1 MAKVKQKFSTPLLQ
15 LYDVNKNFVC
25 NLTNRSI
32 KNSAYSIKK
41 HLVANDVKTLT
52 FSIPFDNEFIHPNS
66 CEYWVKHEFD
76 WYIIKTITL
85 SSTDVKYLEVTC
97 EDEFTISKTVLCTPV
112 ELVGCSPLE
121 MFEGIMNS
129 IENNLLDYKFKGT
142 DITET
147 YRSLVVEDETS
158 CFENLVSMAELFDA
172 IIEMSTDAYG
182 QKWIF
187 LRRNPYERGK
197 VVRKNYD
204 ITSMDLQYDTSSLF
218 TRLMPFGEEDDSGY
232 EIDIADSNPT
242 GKLYIE
248 NYSYFLDMGMTKE
261 EVLANPQCLPM
272 IVKRY
277 DNIFDSATLYETA
290 VEDLKKICKPTV
302 TGNIELCDLSVLEDN
317 SMLEPLI
324 YERIIITDPDLKMR
338 YDSVIQ
344 EIEYDYDNILES
356 KITLGSEISYSS
368 AFKDLVTS
376 SERADRVITRN
387 PFDGKPTVIA
397 STIRGKINSAIT
409 QIGCML
415 DTIESPQAEYAI
427 LFEDRR
433 VGSPLF
439 GALAIGTS
447 GILISSELDID
458 NTWKWS
464 TAINSQGVNASEV
477 VTGTLWAEIIK
488 AGVLSDV
495 EGTSWIDMETGSF
508 SFANGAITF
517 DKENGFKM
525 TLNSETGEDFESA
538 FKDFKDEINLEIKD
552 IQDKVDNIGT
562 DFGEYFRDGIIDEV
576 EAKAIDSK
584 LLELAK
590 EKADVDARYD
600 IVYNNIN
607 LIDPEKANLRTAY
620 SNFVTQYNALV
631 SYINTIIS
639 DGLATEGERN
649 SFKVR
654 LSTYNETLPVL
665 TSAFEEA
672 INCISVNITKTQLS
686 DLNNTIQQDIS
697 NVEQSVTNLENTMN
711 GAFKDGIIDEA
722 EYIAIKENI
731 NSLQLERED
740 IDKNYQNLSTNEFI
754 SESVLSALTS
764 AYNTY
769 TAKHDALIDYIY
781 ETIGDRVATDEE
793 RAHIEALLDEYGVAL
808 ADYGTA
814 QTNAI
819 NDIASNNSSA
829 IAEAL
834 RNELNSNIKD
844 VSDRADALEEA
855 MGDYTADGI
864 LTEAEKQNIRSL
876 LKSLAS
882 EKADIDNEYNIIYAN
897 VDLIGTAKSNLKSAY
912 DSYNDNYKYLVN
924 LINNL
929 LLKDTITD
937 ANKNSLNNA
946 FVNHDNSL
954 ALYSKRVNE
963 AIDSI
968 TAKKQQDAVNDAKEY
983 YDTQIKIDKTG
994 ILTTVSKTYATK
1006 SELQSISIGMRNRAL
1021 RTDVPASYT
1030 FSNVNNQ
1037 AFQPYVVKGDVS
1049 DTECMVI
1056 FDFTSTLSFPSSNSI
1071 LKFQSQYVDTNGTT
1085 QWTPVY
1091 DITSLV
1097 KGQTKGTVSF
1107 SVTWGSI
1114 KADTNTYVRFRG
1126 DYITGKFTVSNVRV
1140 VKGNTFCEWSQA
1152 PEDTF
1157 NYIDDAIY
1165 SMSEDLQTQ
1174 IDGKIETYNQTTD
1187 PSSSW
1192 YTATAKESHTGD
1204 LWYNPSTQIT
1214 KRWNGSSWVEQQ
1226 GAEPLAMEKRRVFTT
1241 IPTPPYDVGD
1251 LWVTSLDGGELKT
1264 CKTAKA
1270 KGQSYAS
1277 SDWVAGLKYTDN
1289 SLAYQLQ
1296 TELNNMSIG
1305 TRNLI
1310 SNSAFLYNTTNW
1322 SFHTNC
1328 TLDTTTTFNGH
1339 PSCKSAQSGLTSDNW
1354 RGCINY
1360 YLPKKSTSFAKGE
1373 ILTYSCWYYITD
1385 KSTFD
1390 SDIRLELKGKKS
1402 GSTSE
1407 TSISSISVAVADLTV
1422 GRWTKIY
1429 KTVTLGSNWNEVCI
1443 KACVIRNGTAWFTDF
1458 KLEKGNKVT
1467 DWTSAPED
1475 TYTYTDDLVYD
1486 LQDQIDKKIQTWNQ
1500 TDDPSTAWTTG
1511 DEKMKHKGDLWYNPS
1526 TAETKRYTGTRWE
1539 NQPEAEKLAKTKNTV
1554 WCSTPTVPYY
1564 KGDLWILQSDTAH
1577 TAGKKGEILTCT
1589 TTRTYANYVASD
1601 WVKELVYT
1609 DDTYAKK
1616 VESHFEQRAD
1626 SIEMSVTGLEE
1637 VTGVSVIS
1645 NKHAMTIGNWTKNGT
1660 ISLGTSTSTTMG
1672 TTVLITAT
1680 STTDEAYAYVEG
1692 ACAKSTRYNFSM
1704 NYAPYSTT
1712 YPKYSIKLQQY
1723 LTNTGSWGDIKTW
1736 SGYSSATKSAMAQ
1749 IAYNFTTSAYATK
1762 LRVMIYKADGVTTK
1776 LYVTNLNIISDGS
1789 TFATNASIKLMEANI
1804 QSKVSAGDVGTLIEQ
1819 NPTAVKI
1826 AWNDVSNY
1834 VQFESGSLAIY
1845 NGSVSTSQ
1853 KRAVFDENGNHFWRD
1868 GYYLG
1873 KIGTNSYVN
1882 DTTIKGIVFDLEYR
1896 AGYMTWAVKE
1906 TSNAST
1912 YTMKWSYA
1920 NKTMGNLTRGRLH
1933 AGCDIDMHNNYL
1945 RNVSFEGGGINGTL
1959 NFVQVLSVDSSGTV
1973 TGWANGCQMKFQN
1986 GILISGTWNG

>member
-187 LRRNPYERGK
+187 LRRKPYERGK

-232 EIDIADSNPT
+232 EIDIANSNPT

-356 KITLGSEISYSS
+356 KITLGSEINYSS
-368 AFKDLVTS
+368 TFKDLVTS

-397 STIRGKINSAIT
+397 STIRGKINSAIA

-447 GILISSELDID
+447 GILISRELDVD

-525 TLNSETGEDFESA
+525 MLNSETGEDFESA

-552 IQDKVDNIGT
+552 VKDKVDNIGSE
-562 DFGEYFRDGIIDEV
+562 FNEYFRDGIIDEV

-590 EKADVDARYD
+590 EKADVDTRYD
-600 IVYNNIN
+600 IVYNNVN
-607 LIDPEKANLRTAY
+607 LIDPEKTNLRTAY

-631 SYINTIIS
+631 SYTNTIIS

-672 INCISVNITKTQLS
+672 INCISVNIAKTQLS
-686 DLNNTIQQDIS
+686 DFNNTIQQDIS

-754 SESVLSALTS
+754 SKSVLSALTS
-764 AYNTY
+764 AYNNY
-769 TAKHDALIDYIY
+769 VSSHDTLIGYVE
-781 ETIGDRVATDEE
+781 ETIGDRIATDEE
-793 RAHIEALLDEYGVAL
+793 RAHIEVLLDEYGVAL

-834 RNELNSNIKD
+834 KNELNSNIKD

-1030 FSNVNNQ
+1030 FSNANNQ

-1097 KGQTKGTVSF
+1097 KGRTKGTVSF
-1107 SVTWGSI
+1107 SATWGSI

-1157 NYIDDAIY
+1157 SYIDDAIY
-1165 SMSEDLQTQ
+1165 SMSDDLQTQ

-1226 GAEPLAMEKRRVFTT
+1226 GAEPLAMEKRRVFIT

-1322 SFHTNC
+1322 SFATNC

-1339 PSCKSAQSGLTSDNW
+1339 PSCKSAQRGLTYDDW

-1360 YLPKKSTSFAKGE
+1360 CLPKKPTSFAKGE

-1390 SDIRLELKGKKS
+1390 SDISLELKGKKS

-1407 TSISSISVAVADLTV
+1407 TGISSISVAVADLVV

-1429 KTVTLGSNWNEVCI
+1429 KTVTLDSNWNEVCI
-1443 KACVIRNGTAWFTDF
+1443 RAYVRRNGTAWFTDF

-1486 LQDQIDKKIQTWNQ
+1486 LQDQIDKKIQTYNQ
-1500 TDDPSTAWTTG
+1500 PNDPSTAWTAK

-1539 NQPEAEKLAKTKNTV
+1539 LQPEAEKLAKTKSTV
-1554 WCSTPTVPYY
+1554 WHSTPTVPYY

-1589 TTRTYANYVASD
+1589 TTRTYANYIASD

-1637 VTGVSVIS
+1637 VTGVPVIS
-1645 NKHAMTIGNWTKNGT
+1645 NKHAMTLGNWTKSGT
-1660 ISLGTSTSTTMG
+1660 ISLVTSTSSTINTM
-1672 TTVLITAT
+1672 VLITAT
-1680 STTDEAYAYVEG
+1680 STTGEAYAYVEG
-1692 ACAKSTRYNFSM
+1692 ECARSTRYNFSM

-1723 LTNTGSWGDIKTW
+1723 LTNTGSWGDIRTW
-1736 SGYSSATKSAMAQ
+1736 AGSSSATKSNMAH
-1749 IAYNFTTSAYATK
+1749 ITHNFTTSAYATK
-1762 LRVMIYKADGVTTK
+1762 LRVMICKVDGATTK
-1776 LYVTNLNIISDGS
+1776 LYVANLNIIGDGG
-1789 TFATNASIKLMEANI
+1789 TFATNASIKLMESKI
-1804 QSKVSAGDVGTLIEQ
+1804 QSKVSAGDAGTLIEQ

-1826 AWNDVSNY
+1826 AWNKVSNY
-1834 VQFESGSLAIY
+1834 VQFENGSLAIY
-1845 NGSVSTSQ
+1845 NASVSSSQ
-1853 KRAVFDENGNHFWRD
+1853 KRAVFDEDGNHFWRD

-1882 DTTIKGIVFDLEYR
+1882 DSTIKGIVFDLEYR

-1906 TSNAST
+1906 TSTANT
-1912 YTMKWSYA
+1912 YTMMWTYA
-1920 NKTMGNLTRGRLH
+1920 NKTTGNLTGGRLH
-1933 AGCDIDMHNNYL
+1933 AGCDIDMHNYRL
-1945 RNVSFEGGGINGTL
+1945 RNVQFEGGGLTGTL
-1959 NFVQVLSVDSSGTV
+1959 NFVQVLSVNSNGTV
-1973 TGWANGCQMKFQN
+1973 TGWANGCRMEFQN
-1986 GILISGTWNG
+1986 GILIRGAWNG

>member
-187 LRRNPYERGK
+187 LRRKPYERGK

-356 KITLGSEISYSS
+356 KITLGSEINYSS
-368 AFKDLVTS
+368 TFKDLVTS

-397 STIRGKINSAIT
+397 STIRGKINSAIA

-447 GILISSELDID
+447 GILISSELDVD

-525 TLNSETGEDFESA
+525 IFNSETGEDFESA
-538 FKDFKDEINLEIKD
+538 FKDFKDEINADIKD
-552 IQDKVDNIGT
+552 IQDRVDNIGE

-600 IVYNNIN
+600 IVYNNVN
-607 LIDPEKANLRTAY
+607 LIDPEKTNLRTAY

-631 SYINTIIS
+631 SYIKTIIS
-639 DGLATEGERN
+639 DGIATEGERN

-697 NVEQSVTNLENTMN
+697 KVKQSVTNLEDTMN

-754 SESVLSALTS
+754 SESVLTALTS

-769 TAKHDALIDYIY
+769 TAKHDALIDYIN

-793 RAHIEALLDEYGVAL
+793 RARIEVLLNEYGVAL

-968 TAKKQQDAVNDAKEY
+968 TAKKQQNAVNDAKEY

-1030 FSNVNNQ
+1030 FSNIYNQ

-1056 FDFTSTLSFPSSNSI
+1056 FDFTSTLSFPSSKSI

-1107 SVTWGSI
+1107 SATWGSI

-1157 NYIDDAIY
+1157 NYIDDAIH
-1165 SMSEDLQTQ
+1165 SMSDDLQTQ

-1226 GAEPLAMEKRRVFTT
+1226 GAEPLAMEKRRVFIT

-1339 PSCKSAQSGLTSDNW
+1339 PSCKSAQSGLTSDSW

-1360 YLPKKSTSFAKGE
+1360 YLPKKPTSFAKGE

-1390 SDIRLELKGKKS
+1390 NGIRLELKGKKS
-1402 GSTSE
+1402 GSTSV
-1407 TSISSISVAVADLTV
+1407 TGISSISVAVADLTV

-1429 KTVTLGSNWNEVCI
+1429 KTVTLDSDWNEVCI
-1443 KACVIRNGTAWFTDF
+1443 RACVRRNGTAWFTDF

-1486 LQDQIDKKIQTWNQ
+1486 LQDQIDGKIQTWNQ
-1500 TDDPSTAWTTG
+1500 TDDPSTAWTTK
-1511 DEKMKHKGDLWYNPS
+1511 DEKKKHKGDLWYNPS

-1539 NQPEAEKLAKTKNTV
+1539 NQPEAEKLAKTKSTV
-1554 WCSTPTVPYY
+1554 WRSTPTVPYY

-1589 TTRTYANYVASD
+1589 TTRTYANYIAGD
-1601 WVKELVYT
+1601 WVKEICYS

-1637 VTGVSVIS
+1637 ITGAPVIS
-1645 NKHAMTIGNWTKNGT
+1645 NKHAMTLGNWTRRGEL
-1660 ISLGTSTSTTMG
+1660 SLVTSTSSTIDTM
-1672 TTVLITAT
+1672 VLITAT
-1680 STTDEAYAYVEG
+1680 STTGEAYAYVEG
-1692 ACAKSTRYNFSM
+1692 ECARSTRYNFSM

-1723 LTNTGSWGDIKTW
+1723 LTNTGKWGDIRTW
-1736 SGYSSATKSAMAQ
+1736 AGSSGATKSAMAH
-1749 IAYNFTTSAYATK
+1749 ITHNFTTSSYATK
-1762 LRVMIYKADGVTTK
+1762 LRVMIYKTNGATTK
-1776 LYVTNLNIISDGS
+1776 LYVTNLNIIGDGG
-1789 TFATNASIKLMEANI
+1789 TFATNASIKLMESKI
-1804 QSKVSAGDVGTLIEQ
+1804 QSKVSEGGVGTLIEQ

-1826 AWNDVSNY
+1826 AWNNVSNY
-1834 VQFESGSLAIY
+1834 VQFENGSLAIY
-1845 NGSVSTSQ
+1845 NGSVSNSE
-1853 KRAVFDENGNHFWRD
+1853 KRAVFDENGSHFWRD

-1873 KIGTNSYVN
+1873 KIGTNSFVN
-1882 DTTIKGIVFDLEYR
+1882 DSTIKGIVFDLEYR
-1896 AGYMTWAVKE
+1896 AGYMTWAVRE
-1906 TSNAST
+1906 ASTDDT
-1912 YTMKWSYA
+1912 YTMIWTYA
-1920 NKTMGNLTRGRLH
+1920 NKTTGSLTKGKLH
-1933 AGCDIDMHNNYL
+1933 AGCDIDMHGHYL
-1945 RNVSFEGGGINGTL
+1945 RNVSFEGGGLTGTL
-1959 NFVQVLSVDSSGTV
+1959 NFVQIISVNDKGAITS
-1973 TGWANGCQMKFQN
+1973 WANDCRMVFQN
-1986 GILISGTWNG
+1986 GILIRGAWNG

>member
-187 LRRNPYERGK
+187 LRRKPYERGK

-232 EIDIADSNPT
+232 EIDIANSNPT

-356 KITLGSEISYSS
+356 KITLGSEINYSS
-368 AFKDLVTS
+368 TFKDLVTS

-397 STIRGKINSAIT
+397 STIRGKINSAIA

-447 GILISSELDID
+447 GILISSELDVD

-525 TLNSETGEDFESA
+525 IFNSETGEDFESA
-538 FKDFKDEINLEIKD
+538 FKDFKDEINADIKD
-552 IQDKVDNIGT
+552 IQDRVDNIGE

-600 IVYNNIN
+600 IVYNNVN
-607 LIDPEKANLRTAY
+607 LIDPEKTNLKTAY

-631 SYINTIIS
+631 SYIKTIIS
-639 DGLATEGERN
+639 DGIATEGERN

-654 LSTYNETLPVL
+654 LSTYNETIPPL

-672 INCISVNITKTQLS
+672 VNCISINIAKTQLS

-697 NVEQSVTNLENTMN
+697 NVKQSVTNLGNTMN

-769 TAKHDALIDYIY
+769 TTKHDALIDYIY
-781 ETIGDRVATDEE
+781 KTIGDRVATDKE
-793 RAHIEALLDEYGVAL
+793 RARIEVLLDEYGVAL
-808 ADYGTA
+808 ANYGTA

-968 TAKKQQDAVNDAKEY
+968 TAKKQQDAVDDAKEY

-1030 FSNVNNQ
+1030 FSNANNQ

-1071 LKFQSQYVDTNGTT
+1071 LRFQSQYVDTNGTT
-1085 QWTPVY
+1085 QWTPTY
-1091 DITSLV
+1091 DITNLV

-1107 SVTWGSI
+1107 SATWGSI

-1157 NYIDDAIY
+1157 NYIDDAIH
-1165 SMSEDLQTQ
+1165 SMSDDLQTQ

-1226 GAEPLAMEKRRVFTT
+1226 GAEPLAMEKRRVFIT

-1322 SFHTNC
+1322 SFNTKC

-1339 PSCKSAQSGLTSDNW
+1339 PSCKSAQSGLTSDGW

-1360 YLPKKSTSFAKGE
+1360 CLPKKPTSFAKGE

-1390 SDIRLELKGKKS
+1390 SDISLELKGKKS

-1407 TSISSISVAVADLTV
+1407 TSISSIRVAVADLVV

-1429 KTVTLGSNWNEVCI
+1429 KTVTLDSNWNEVCI
-1443 KACVIRNGTAWFTDF
+1443 RAYVRRNGTAWFTDF

-1486 LQDQIDKKIQTWNQ
+1486 LQDQIDKKIQTYNQ
-1500 TDDPSTAWTTG
+1500 PNDPSTAWTAK

-1539 NQPEAEKLAKTKNTV
+1539 LQPEAEKLAKTKSTV
-1554 WCSTPTVPYY
+1554 WHSTPTVPYY

-1589 TTRTYANYVASD
+1589 TTRTYANYIASD
-1601 WVKELVYT
+1601 WVKEIRYT

-1637 VTGVSVIS
+1637 VTGVPVIS
-1645 NKHAMTIGNWTKNGT
+1645 NKHAMTLGNWTKSGT
-1660 ISLGTSTSTTMG
+1660 ISLVTSTSSTINTM
-1672 TTVLITAT
+1672 VLITAT
-1680 STTDEAYAYVEG
+1680 STTGEAYAYVEG
-1692 ACAKSTRYNFSM
+1692 ECARSTRYNFSM

-1723 LTNTGSWGDIKTW
+1723 LTNTGSWGDIRTW
-1736 SGYSSATKSAMAQ
+1736 AGSSSATKSNMAH
-1749 IAYNFTTSAYATK
+1749 ITHNFTTSSYATK
-1762 LRVMIYKADGVTTK
+1762 LRVKICKVDGATTK
-1776 LYVTNLNIISDGS
+1776 LYVANLNIIGDGG
-1789 TFATNASIKLMEANI
+1789 TFATNASIKLMESKI
-1804 QSKVSAGDVGTLIEQ
+1804 QSKVSAGDAGTLIEQ

-1826 AWNDVSNY
+1826 AWNKVSNY
-1834 VQFESGSLAIY
+1834 VQFENGSLAIY
-1845 NGSVSTSQ
+1845 NASVSSSQ
-1853 KRAVFDENGNHFWRD
+1853 KRAVFDEDGNHFWRD

-1882 DTTIKGIVFDLEYR
+1882 DSTIKGIVFDLEYR

-1906 TSNAST
+1906 TSTANT
-1912 YTMKWSYA
+1912 YTMMWTYA
-1920 NKTMGNLTRGRLH
+1920 NKTTGNLTGGRLH
-1933 AGCDIDMHNNYL
+1933 AGCDIDMHNYRL
-1945 RNVSFEGGGINGTL
+1945 RNVQFEGGGLTGTL
-1959 NFVQVLSVDSSGTV
+1959 NFVQVLSVNSSGTV
-1973 TGWANGCQMKFQN
+1973 TGWANGCRMEFQN
-1986 GILISGTWNG
+1986 GILIRGAWNG

>member
-15 LYDVNKNFVC
+15 LYDVNKNFIC

-187 LRRNPYERGK
+187 LRRKPYERGK

-232 EIDIADSNPT
+232 EIDIANSNPT

-356 KITLGSEISYSS
+356 KITLGSEINYSS
-368 AFKDLVTS
+368 TFKDLVTS

-397 STIRGKINSAIT
+397 STIRGKINSAIA

-447 GILISSELDID
+447 GILISSELDVD

-525 TLNSETGEDFESA
+525 IFNSETGEDFESA
-538 FKDFKDEINLEIKD
+538 FKDFKDEINADIKD
-552 IQDKVDNIGT
+552 IQDRVDNIGEE
-562 DFGEYFRDGIIDEV
+562 FSEYFRDGIIDEV

-584 LLELAK
+584 LLELSK

-600 IVYNNIN
+600 IVYNNVN
-607 LIDPEKANLRTAY
+607 LIDPEKTNLRTAY

-631 SYINTIIS
+631 SYIKTIIS
-639 DGLATEGERN
+639 DGIATEGERN

-654 LSTYNETLPVL
+654 LSTYNETIPPL

-672 INCISVNITKTQLS
+672 VNCISINIAKTQLS

-697 NVEQSVTNLENTMN
+697 NVEQSVTNLEKTMN

-764 AYNTY
+764 AYNAY

-781 ETIGDRVATDEE
+781 KTIGDRVATDKE
-793 RAHIEALLDEYGVAL
+793 RARIEVLLDEYGVAL
-808 ADYGTA
+808 ANYGTA

-1030 FSNVNNQ
+1030 FSNANNQ

-1107 SVTWGSI
+1107 SATWGSI

-1157 NYIDDAIY
+1157 SYIDDAIY
-1165 SMSEDLQTQ
+1165 SMSDDLQTQ

-1226 GAEPLAMEKRRVFTT
+1226 GAEPLAMEKRRVFIT

-1339 PSCKSAQSGLTSDNW
+1339 PSCKSAQRGLTSDGW

-1360 YLPKKSTSFAKGE
+1360 CLPKKPTSFAKGE

-1390 SDIRLELKGKKS
+1390 SDISLELKGKKS
-1402 GSTSE
+1402 GSTRE
-1407 TSISSISVAVADLTV
+1407 TGISSISVAVADLTV

-1429 KTVTLGSNWNEVCI
+1429 KTVTLDSNWNEVCI
-1443 KACVIRNGTAWFTDF
+1443 RAYVRRNGTAWFTDF

-1486 LQDQIDKKIQTWNQ
+1486 LQDQIDKKIQTYNQ
-1500 TDDPSTAWTTG
+1500 PNDPSTAWTAK

-1539 NQPEAEKLAKTKNTV
+1539 LQPEAEKLAKTKSTV
-1554 WCSTPTVPYY
+1554 WHSTPTVPYY

-1589 TTRTYANYVASD
+1589 TTRTYANYIASD
-1601 WVKELVYT
+1601 WVKEIRYT
-1609 DDTYAKK
+1609 DDTYVKK

-1637 VTGVSVIS
+1637 VTGVPVIS
-1645 NKHAMTIGNWTKNGT
+1645 NKHAMTLGNWTKSGT
-1660 ISLGTSTSTTMG
+1660 ISLVTSTSSTINTM
-1672 TTVLITAT
+1672 VLITAT
-1680 STTDEAYAYVEG
+1680 STTGEAYAYVEG
-1692 ACAKSTRYNFSM
+1692 ECARSTRYNFSM

-1723 LTNTGSWGDIKTW
+1723 LTNTGSWGDIRTW
-1736 SGYSSATKSAMAQ
+1736 AGSSSATKSNMAH
-1749 IAYNFTTSAYATK
+1749 ITHNFTTSAYATK
-1762 LRVMIYKADGVTTK
+1762 LRVMICKVDGATTK
-1776 LYVTNLNIISDGS
+1776 LYVANLNIIGDGG
-1789 TFATNASIKLMEANI
+1789 TFATNASIKLMESKI
-1804 QSKVSAGDVGTLIEQ
+1804 QSKVSAGDAGTLIEQ

-1826 AWNDVSNY
+1826 AWNKVSNY
-1834 VQFESGSLAIY
+1834 VQFENGSLAIY
-1845 NGSVSTSQ
+1845 NASVSSSQ
-1853 KRAVFDENGNHFWRD
+1853 KRAVFDEDGNHFWRD

-1882 DTTIKGIVFDLEYR
+1882 DSTIKGIVFDLEYR

-1906 TSNAST
+1906 TSTANT
-1912 YTMKWSYA
+1912 YTMMWTYA
-1920 NKTMGNLTRGRLH
+1920 NKTTGSLTGGRLH
-1933 AGCDIDMHNNYL
+1933 AGCDIDMHNYRL
-1945 RNVSFEGGGINGTL
+1945 RNVQFEGGGLTGTL
-1959 NFVQVLSVDSSGTV
+1959 NFVQVLSVNSSGTV
-1973 TGWANGCQMKFQN
+1973 TGWANGCRMEFQN
-1986 GILISGTWNG
+1986 GILIRGAWNG